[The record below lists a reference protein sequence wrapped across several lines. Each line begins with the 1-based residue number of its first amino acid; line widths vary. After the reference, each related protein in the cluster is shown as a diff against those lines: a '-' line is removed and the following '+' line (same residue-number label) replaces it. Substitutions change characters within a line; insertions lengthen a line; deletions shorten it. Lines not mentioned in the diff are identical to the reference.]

1 MASIEELFTEFEK
14 AKAESKE
21 AQLRAKE
28 FKEEIINEMLDKGVD
43 EMVINGLDG
52 LVVLEISYP
61 EREVLNK
68 KALADALN
76 VPQKDLSK
84 PQTWIE
90 LTQQGKI
97 TPEMIEEFTVV
108 EERMQ
113 FGTRDYQAG
122 DGE

>member
-21 AQLRAKE
+21 MQLRAKE
-28 FKEEIINEMLDKGVD
+28 FKEEIVNQMLDKGVD

-68 KALADALN
+68 KSLAEALN

-90 LTQQGKI
+90 LTQAGKI
-97 TPEMIEEFTVV
+97 TPEMIEQYTVV

-113 FGTRDYQAG
+113 FGTREYQAG